1 MTREKALAMAT
12 AARSVGRLDAADR
25 VADVCVELGGER

>member
-1 MTREKALAMAT
+1 MAM

-25 VADVCVELGGER
+25 VADACIVLGAPKP